1 MRIAIIGSGISG
13 LVAAYHLSQTHEVSV
28 FEANNY
34 IGGHTH
40 THELPLGDGH
50 YAVDSGFIVFN
61 DWTYPNFI
69 GLLEQLDVE
78 HQPSSMSFGVKC
90 DRTGLEYNG
99 TSLNSLFAQ
108 RRNLLSPS
116 FLRMILDIM
125 RFNKQAPALL
135 ASDGDQTTLGDY
147 MSINRYSRV
156 FANHYILPMGA
167 AIWSTDPKQMLNFPA
182 GYFVRFF
189 HNHGMLNIDNRPVW
203 RVIKGG
209 SQRYVEALTCRFA
222 DRIRLNTPVQSV
234 IRLADGVRIQPLNDE
249 AINFDAVIFAC
260 HSDQALRLLA
270 DSSHD
275 ERAILGAI
283 PYQENEAILHIDS
296 KVLPRNRLAWAAW
309 NYHIPK
315 EKQNRVALTYNMNI
329 LQGLNAPETV
339 CVSLNYGEGIAPNRI
354 IKRIIYH
361 HPVYTPGGIAA
372 QQRHGEISGVN
383 NTYFCGAYWGFGFHE
398 DGVNSALRVVAQ
410 IEGGSR
416 HA

>member
-40 THELPLGDGH
+40 THELPLGDCI

-69 GLLEQLDVE
+69 SLLEQLGVE
-78 HQPSSMSFGVKC
+78 HQPSSMSFSVKC
-90 DRTGLEYNG
+90 ERTGLEYNG
-99 TSLNSLFAQ
+99 TSLNGLFAQ
-108 RRNLLSPS
+108 RRNLFSPS
-116 FLRMILDIM
+116 FLRMIWDIM

-135 ASDGDQTTLGDY
+135 ASDDDQTTLGDY
-147 MSINRYSRV
+147 LSINRYSRA
-156 FANHYILPMGA
+156 FTDHYILPMGA
-167 AIWSTDPKQMLNFPA
+167 AIWSAAPEQMLNFPA
-182 GYFVRFF
+182 RYFVRFF

-203 RVIKGG
+203 RVIRGG

-222 DRIRLNTPVQSV
+222 DRIRLNTPVQRV
-234 IRLADGVRIQPLNDE
+234 TRLADGVRIQPSNAE
-249 AINFDAVIFAC
+249 ATDFDAVVLAC
-260 HSDQALRLLA
+260 HSDQALRLLVDA
-270 DSSHD
+270 TQG
-275 ERAILGAI
+275 ERDILGAI
-283 PYQENEAILHIDS
+283 PYQENEAILHTDA
-296 KVLPRNRLAWAAW
+296 KVLPRSRLVWAAW

-339 CVSLNYGEGIAPNRI
+339 CVSLNYGEGIAPSRI

-361 HPVYTPGGIAA
+361 HPVYTPAGIAA
-372 QQRHGEISGVN
+372 QQRHGEISGVD

-410 IEGGSR
+410 IEGSAG